1 MKNGVSRHALP
12 TLHPPAR
19 LALDHLRSARVRRE
33 AYPGVWLPE
42 PVVEA
47 PSAETSILVKSE
59 LTLAFLFLLERLGA
73 EERAAF
79 VLREVFDHSY
89 REIGEVLGKTEAA
102 CRQLVKR
109 GREKVREGR
118 SAPVAVR

>member
-1 MKNGVSRHALP
+1 M
-12 TLHPPAR
+12 
-19 LALDHLRSARVRRE
+19 
-33 AYPGVWLPE
+33 
-42 PVVEA
+42 EA